1 MIVFLDKFIELIK
14 QMLFLVSHGLQRYNF
29 ILQNVKRIYLIKL
42 IFAAEIF
49 YQMPEVR
56 VRFAPSPTG
65 PLHIGGVRTAL
76 YNYLFAK
83 NKGGRMILRIEDT
96 DQARF
101 VEGAEQYIIDSLK
114 WCGIEFDESVVDG
127 GDYGPYKQSERK
139 ATYLPYA
146 KQLVK
151 DGFAY
156 YAFDTSEELSA
167 MRERMKAAG
176 VPSPQYNAVTRATM
190 QNSLALSEDEVV
202 KRMDAGEPYV
212 IRIKMPRNEEVKLN
226 DIIRGWVVVN
236 TNNMDDK
243 VIFKSDGMP
252 TYHLANVVDDY
263 AMKISHVIRGE
274 EWLPSAPLHVLLYK
288 YLGWEDKMPQF
299 AHLPLILKPDGN
311 GKLSKRDGDRLGFP
325 VFPTQWTNPETKETS
340 SGYREGG
347 YISEAFINM
356 LSFLGWNPGTT
367 QEIFSMEELI
377 EAFSLDR
384 VGKAGAKFDF
394 DKTRWFNQQYLRAK
408 SGEVLAKD
416 LQVILKENG
425 VEAEDNFVATVCEQL
440 KERATFVKDMWEEG
454 KYYFEAPTSYD
465 EKTIRKKW
473 KEDTPKYVLELKDR
487 LSGLAD
493 FSSESIEGEFKKY
506 LEENELGMGK
516 LLPAFRVSLTGLG
529 MGPSLFDIASLLGKE
544 ETIKRMETALEKIN

>member
-1 MIVFLDKFIELIK
+1 M
-14 QMLFLVSHGLQRYNF
+14 S
-29 ILQNVKRIYLIKL
+29 
-42 IFAAEIF
+42 
-49 YQMPEVR
+49 EVR

-83 NKGGRMILRIEDT
+83 NKGGKMILRIEDT

-101 VEGAEQYIIDSLK
+101 VEGAEKYIIDSLK
-114 WCGIEFDESVVDG
+114 WCGIEFDESVIVG
-127 GDYGPYKQSERK
+127 GDFGPYKQSERK
-139 ATYLPYA
+139 EMYLPYA
-146 KQLVK
+146 EQLVK

-156 YAFDTSEELSA
+156 YAFDTSEGLTA
-167 MRERMKAAG
+167 MRERMKEAG
-176 VPSPQYNAVTRATM
+176 VPSPQYNAVTRTTM
-190 QNSLALSEDEVV
+190 QNSLALSEDEVN
-202 KRMDAGEPYV
+202 KRMQDGDSYV

-263 AMKISHVIRGE
+263 TMKISHVIRGE
-274 EWLPSAPLHVLLYK
+274 EWLPSAPLHVLLYR
-288 YLGWEDKMPQF
+288 YLGWEDKIPEF

-325 VFPTQWTNPETKETS
+325 VFPTQWTNPETGDVS
-340 SGYREGG
+340 SGYRESG
-347 YISEAFINM
+347 YISDAFINM

-367 QEIFSMEELI
+367 QEIFSMEGLI
-377 EAFSLDR
+377 EAFSLER

-408 SGEVLAKD
+408 TKEELSQD

-425 VEAEDNFVATVCEQL
+425 VEAEDDFVATVCEQL
-440 KERATFVKDMWEEG
+440 KERATFIKDMWEEG
-454 KYYFEAPTSYD
+454 KYYFSAPKSYD

-473 KEDTPKYVLELKDR
+473 TEDTPKYMTELKYR
-487 LSGLAD
+487 IEEISD
-493 FSSESIEGEFKKY
+493 FNSENIEKEFKSY

>member
-1 MIVFLDKFIELIK
+1 M
-14 QMLFLVSHGLQRYNF
+14 S
-29 ILQNVKRIYLIKL
+29 
-42 IFAAEIF
+42 
-49 YQMPEVR
+49 EVR

-83 NKGGRMILRIEDT
+83 NKGGKMILRIEDT

-101 VEGAEQYIIDSLK
+101 VEGAEQYIIESLK
-114 WCGIEFDESVVDG
+114 WCGIEFDESVVSG
-127 GDYGPYKQSERK
+127 GDFGPYKQSERK
-139 ATYLPYA
+139 ELYLPYA
-146 KQLVK
+146 EQLVK

-156 YAFDTSEELSA
+156 YAFDTTEELTA

-176 VPSPQYNAVTRATM
+176 VPSPQYNAVTRTTM
-190 QNSLALSEDEVV
+190 QNSLALSEDEV
-202 KRMDAGEPYV
+202 KIRMDAGETYV

-252 TYHLANVVDDY
+252 TYHLANIVDDY
-263 AMKISHVIRGE
+263 MMKISHVIRGE
-274 EWLPSAPLHVLLYK
+274 EWLPSAPLHVLLYR
-288 YLGWEDKMPQF
+288 YLGWEDAMPQF

-325 VFPTQWTNPETKETS
+325 VFPTEWTNPETKEIS
-340 SGYREGG
+340 SGYRESG

-367 QEIFSMEELI
+367 QEIFSMEGLI
-377 EAFSLDR
+377 EAFSLER

-394 DKTRWFNQQYLRAK
+394 DKTRWFNQQYLRSK
-408 SGEVLAKD
+408 SKEELAQD
-416 LQVILKENG
+416 LQIILKENG
-425 VEAEDNFVATVCEQL
+425 VEAEDNFVETVCEQL

-454 KYYFEAPTSYD
+454 KYYFSVPTIYD

-473 KEDTPKYVLELKDR
+473 KEDTPKYVLELKNK
-487 LSGLAD
+487 LSVLSD
-493 FSSESIEGEFKKY
+493 FSSENIEVEFKKY
-506 LEENELGMGK
+506 LKENELGMGR
-516 LLPAFRVSLTGLG
+516 LLPAFRVCLTGLG

>member
-1 MIVFLDKFIELIK
+1 M
-14 QMLFLVSHGLQRYNF
+14 S
-29 ILQNVKRIYLIKL
+29 
-42 IFAAEIF
+42 
-49 YQMPEVR
+49 EVR

-83 NKGGRMILRIEDT
+83 NKGGKFILRIEDT

-101 VEGAEQYIIDSLK
+101 VEGAEQYIFESLK
-114 WCGIEFDESVVDG
+114 WCGIEFDESVVVG
-127 GDYGPYKQSERK
+127 GEFGPYKQSERK
-139 ATYLPYA
+139 AMYLPYA
-146 KQLVK
+146 EQLVK
-151 DGFAY
+151 EGFAY
-156 YAFDTSEELSA
+156 YAFDSSEELTA

-176 VPSPQYNAVTRATM
+176 VPSPQYNAVTRTTM
-190 QNSLALSEDEVV
+190 QNSLALSEDEVT
-202 KRMDAGEPYV
+202 KRRQAGEAYV

-263 AMKISHVIRGE
+263 LMKISHVIRGE
-274 EWLPSAPLHVLLYK
+274 EWLPSAPLHVLLYR
-288 YLGWEDKMPQF
+288 YLGWEDVMPQF

-325 VFPTQWTNPETKETS
+325 VFPTEWMNPETKEIS
-340 SGYREGG
+340 SGYRESG
-347 YISEAFINM
+347 YIKEAFINM

-377 EAFSLDR
+377 ESFSLER
-384 VGKAGAKFDF
+384 VRKAGAKFDF

-408 SGEVLAKD
+408 SKEELAQD
-416 LQVILKENG
+416 LQLILKENG
-425 VEAEDNFVATVCEQL
+425 IEAEDNFVETVCEQL

-454 KYYFEAPTSYD
+454 KYYFLSPTSYD

-473 KEDTPKYVLELKDR
+473 KEDTPKYVSELKNR
-487 LSGLAD
+487 LAELAD
-493 FSSESIEGEFKKY
+493 FSSESIEIEFKKY

-516 LLPAFRVSLTGLG
+516 LLPAFRVCLTGLG

>member
-1 MIVFLDKFIELIK
+1 M
-14 QMLFLVSHGLQRYNF
+14 S
-29 ILQNVKRIYLIKL
+29 
-42 IFAAEIF
+42 
-49 YQMPEVR
+49 EVR

-83 NKGGRMILRIEDT
+83 NKGGKMILRIEDT

-101 VEGAEQYIIDSLK
+101 VEGAEQYIIESLK
-114 WCGIEFDESVVDG
+114 WCGIEFDESVVAG
-127 GDYGPYKQSERK
+127 GDFGPYKQSERK
-139 ATYLPYA
+139 ELYLPYA
-146 KQLVK
+146 EQLVK

-156 YAFDTSEELSA
+156 YAFDTTEELTA

-176 VPSPQYNAVTRATM
+176 VPSPQYNAVTRTTM
-190 QNSLALSEDEVV
+190 QNSLALSEDEV
-202 KRMDAGEPYV
+202 KIRMDAGEAYV

-252 TYHLANVVDDY
+252 TYHLANIVDDY
-263 AMKISHVIRGE
+263 MMKISHVIRGE
-274 EWLPSAPLHVLLYK
+274 EWLPSAPLHVLLYR
-288 YLGWEDKMPQF
+288 YLGWEDAMPQF

-325 VFPTQWTNPETKETS
+325 VFPTEWTNPETKEIS
-340 SGYREGG
+340 SGYRESG

-367 QEIFSMEELI
+367 QEIFSMEGLI
-377 EAFSLDR
+377 DAFSLER

-394 DKTRWFNQQYLRAK
+394 DKTRWFNQQYLRSK
-408 SGEVLAKD
+408 SKEELAQD
-416 LQVILKENG
+416 LQIILKENG
-425 VEAEDNFVATVCEQL
+425 VEAEDNFVETVCEQL

-454 KYYFEAPTSYD
+454 KYYFAAPTSYD

-473 KEDTPKYVLELKDR
+473 KEDTPKYVSELKDK
-487 LSGLAD
+487 LSVLSD
-493 FSSESIEGEFKKY
+493 FSSENIEVEFKDY
-506 LEENELGMGK
+506 LEENELGMGR
-516 LLPAFRVSLTGLG
+516 LLPAFRVCLTGLG

>member
-1 MIVFLDKFIELIK
+1 M
-14 QMLFLVSHGLQRYNF
+14 S
-29 ILQNVKRIYLIKL
+29 
-42 IFAAEIF
+42 
-49 YQMPEVR
+49 EVR

-83 NKGGRMILRIEDT
+83 NKGGKMILRIEDT

-101 VEGAEQYIIDSLK
+101 VEGAEQYIIESLK
-114 WCGIEFDESVVDG
+114 WCGIEFDESVVAG
-127 GDYGPYKQSERK
+127 GDFGPYKQSERK
-139 ATYLPYA
+139 ELYLPYA
-146 KQLVK
+146 EQLVK

-156 YAFDTSEELSA
+156 YAFDTTEELTA

-176 VPSPQYNAVTRATM
+176 VPSPQYNAVTRTTM
-190 QNSLALSEDEVV
+190 QNSLILSEDEV
-202 KRMDAGEPYV
+202 KIRIDAGETYV

-252 TYHLANVVDDY
+252 TYHLANIVDDY
-263 AMKISHVIRGE
+263 MMKISHVIRGE
-274 EWLPSAPLHVLLYK
+274 EWLPSAPLHVLLYR
-288 YLGWEDKMPQF
+288 YLGWEDAMPQF

-325 VFPTQWTNPETKETS
+325 VFPTEWMNPETKEIS
-340 SGYREGG
+340 SGYRESG

-377 EAFSLDR
+377 EAFSLER

-394 DKTRWFNQQYLRAK
+394 DKTRWFNQQYLRSK
-408 SGEVLAKD
+408 SKEELAQD
-416 LQVILKENG
+416 LQIILKENG
-425 VEAEDNFVATVCEQL
+425 VEAEDNFVETVCEQL

-454 KYYFEAPTSYD
+454 KYYFSAPTSYD

-473 KEDTPKYVLELKDR
+473 KEDTPKYVSELKDK
-487 LSGLAD
+487 LSVLSD
-493 FSSESIEGEFKKY
+493 FSSENIEVEFKDY

-516 LLPAFRVSLTGLG
+516 LLPAFRVCLTGLG